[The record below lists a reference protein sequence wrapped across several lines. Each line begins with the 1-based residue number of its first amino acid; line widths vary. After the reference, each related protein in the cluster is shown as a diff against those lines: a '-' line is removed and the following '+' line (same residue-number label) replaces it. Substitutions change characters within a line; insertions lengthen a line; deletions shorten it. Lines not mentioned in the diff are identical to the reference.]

1 MAKVN
6 GNIFLER
13 VNGTVGD
20 QMVLKRVRGGRTIL
34 CKKPTFK
41 EDRTYSEEQLARQQV
56 FREAAAYARKMKH
69 EPIYMAKAE
78 GTSRTGY
85 NVAIGDWLNPPQ
97 ILEVDLS
104 RWNGAAQD
112 LIRMRV
118 QDDVKVAQV
127 RLEIVN
133 AEGVILE
140 AGQATEAGALWWEYA
155 VTQPLSGALTVTVS
169 ASDLPGHVTQASET
183 KVLPG

>member
-34 CKKPTFK
+34 CKKPTFR
-41 EDRTYSEEQLARQQV
+41 EDRQFSEKQLAKQQL
-56 FREAAAYARKMKH
+56 FREATAYSSEMKQ
-69 EPIYMAKAE
+69 EPIYLAMAK
-78 GTSRTGY
+78 GTERTGY
-85 NVAIGDWLNPPQ
+85 NVAVADWLNPPQ
-97 ILEVDLS
+97 ILEIDLS

-118 QDDVKVAQV
+118 QDDVKAAQV

-140 AGQATEAGALWWEYA
+140 AGHSTEAGALWWQYA
-155 VTQPLSGALTVTVS
+155 VTQPFAGELTVTVS
-169 ASDLPGHVTQASET
+169 ASDLPGM
-183 KVLPG
+183 